1 MPQPL
6 LPSAMKRGLV
16 LLSVAALG
24 FAILSTIYKLVEPYL
39 PMLPSLIMSVI
50 PIITSGWF
58 IAGLVG
64 ALLFVAILVAWAYSG
79 EW

>member
-1 MPQPL
+1 M
-6 LPSAMKRGLV
+6 

>member
-1 MPQPL
+1 
-6 LPSAMKRGLV
+6 MKRGLV